1 MTSAPT
7 RVLTR
12 SATVAVLATGLAL
25 TSAAAGA
32 DTRYDTDR
40 TDDVSVFLPSA
51 ETAVPAPGQVNG
63 DVLRARLWH
72 SSTRMGVKVVFKDLA
87 RTGALRGDFLRLVT
101 KEGVK
106 REVDVLAAPG
116 SWAGRAEMD
125 RPNGD
130 RVRCAVAHHTD
141 YAADVVTISV
151 PRSCLSNPR
160 WVRMGYGAITSPD
173 GATMYVDDAL
183 RDGDVDPDTVTLSG
197 RIYR

>member
-1 MTSAPT
+1 MTSTLT

-12 SATVAVLATGLAL
+12 SVTVPVLAGGLTL
-25 TSAAAGA
+25 TSTAAGA
-32 DTRYDTDR
+32 DTRYNTDH

-63 DVLRARLWH
+63 DVLRSRMWH
-72 SSTRMGVKVVFKDLA
+72 SSTRVGVKVVFKDLA

-101 KEGVK
+101 NEGVR
-106 REVDVLAAPG
+106 REVGVIAGPG
-116 SWAGRAEMD
+116 SWAGQAEMD

-130 RVRCAVAHHTD
+130 RVRCSVAHHTD
-141 YAADVVTISV
+141 YAANVVTISV

-173 GATMYVDDAL
+173 GDTTYVDDAL
-183 RDGDVDPDTVTLSG
+183 RDGDVGPDTVTLSG